1 MLKFII
7 PEWPAP
13 CWIKAVTTTRI
24 GGFSHPPFASLNLSF
39 ATGDNPNYV
48 HKNRQLLKRTLNLL
62 GTHSITWLK
71 QVHGN
76 NAISAN
82 TTLSNPIADAIYSK
96 EPQVVCAVLTADC
109 LPLLVC
115 SRTQHCIAAIH
126 AGWKGLAAGIIENCI
141 NALDCPANDLLIWLG
156 PAIGPQAFIVKEEV
170 VNLFLEKDPK
180 ANTAFQRI
188 GNQQWLA
195 NLYQLAK
202 QRLRKLGINAI
213 YGGNHCTYT
222 NKLQF
227 YSFRRDKLTGRMAS
241 LIWIDHSR
249 SVSTH

>member
-13 CWIKAVTTTRI
+13 RWIKALTTTRS
-24 GGFSHPPFASLNLSF
+24 GGFSPPPFASLNLSF
-39 ATGDNPNYV
+39 VTGDNLNCV
-48 HKNRQLLKRTLNLL
+48 HKNHQLLKRTLNLD
-62 GTHSITWLK
+62 TNSIAWLK
-71 QVHGN
+71 QIHGN
-76 NAISAN
+76 KAISAN
-82 TTLSNPIADAIYSK
+82 IALSNPIADAVYSK

-115 SRTQHCIAAIH
+115 SRTQHCVAAIH

-141 NALDCPANDLLIWLG
+141 NTLDCPANDLLIWLG
-156 PAIGPQAFIVKEEV
+156 PAIGPQAFVVGEEV
-170 VNLFLEKDPK
+170 INVFLEQNPK

-188 GNQQWLA
+188 NSKQWLA

-202 QRLRKLGINAI
+202 QRLCKLGINAI
-213 YGGNHCTYT
+213 YGGHYCTYT
-222 NKLQF
+222 DKLQF

-249 SVSTH
+249 SGSTH